1 MPDVPSRAAV
11 SHIGCRVPKWEPVF
25 TDSAKWSDFY
35 KEMVL
40 SVSGSLNSRFSR
52 GRHPILCFLKHI
64 IYRHGSLRSLH
75 PVCSNAWSL
84 LRVFCPGK
92 GWNCEHHAR
101 GVHGSRY
108 KQSRTGFMHGYLQ
121 SSVLGNKFCMISS
134 LHEGHDRRL
143 QGYMHGVSAIFIQG
157 MPCISQLIS
166 HKVLSDVFLEHRT
179 KIIYSNNAPCTY
191 RTYLHVQTN
200 ETTPIV
206 GRG

>member
-121 SSVLGNKFCMISS
+121 SSVLGNKFCMPFLPCMKDTIA
-134 LHEGHDRRL
+134 
-143 QGYMHGVSAIFIQG
+143 GYKDTCMVY
-157 MPCISQLIS
+157 LLY
-166 HKVLSDVFLEHRT
+166 LSRVCHVFR
-179 KIIYSNNAPCTY
+179 N
-191 RTYLHVQTN
+191 
-200 ETTPIV
+200 
-206 GRG
+206 